1 MPTSNSSVISIRIRN
16 SDLEK
21 LKAESQS
28 KAPGAYL
35 LNLWKHP
42 RVAAELSTLD
52 TSEFEKVCK
61 RKGQDAQ
68 SILNS
73 VTDQLYNL

>member
-42 RVAAELSTLD
+42 RVELSTLD